1 MKAVQWY
8 LADLLLGETPSLDIN
23 TVCSFPE
30 PWVSV
35 AKQTLENVTS
45 DFYVMALNYTAYA
58 GTYSH
63 QAFGNITVYLNT
75 TRMPLSERETRT
87 LRPCGFKTDGYF
99 TSVPDM
105 VPAQKFRK
113 VSFIHV
119 FYSPCTHTYIYTHT
133 PNTCAY
139 IHSAHKHT
147 YIQRT
152 YINTPSIHTYF
163 LFFSLIQ

>member
-30 PWVSV
+30 AWVSV

-45 DFYVMALNYTAYA
+45 DFYVMALNYTTYA

-75 TRMPLSERETRT
+75 TRHYLNVKQGRLGHAVLKQTDT
-87 LRPCGFKTDGYF
+87 LHQCQLWISTYSSQLWLF
-99 TSVPDM
+99 PDLNIG
-105 VPAQKFRK
+105 VDVNVVTEVWA
-113 VSFIHV
+113 
-119 FYSPCTHTYIYTHT
+119 
-133 PNTCAY
+133 
-139 IHSAHKHT
+139 
-147 YIQRT
+147 
-152 YINTPSIHTYF
+152 
-163 LFFSLIQ
+163 